1 MTTYPVT
8 RTSMGVVIESAKG
21 PVLIRSIIGVG
32 LNYAAHAHEQGKSP
46 PERPVF
52 FTKNPLACCVGGASD
67 AIVIPKICQDRPQ
80 VDFEAELGVVLG
92 RAPNDVG
99 TGAMI
104 EGERGTRSGLGGGGG
119 VWGDGGRFIKDVPEA
134 RALECVLGYCVAN
147 DVSARWWQKD
157 GSGGQFYRGKSFDT
171 FCPISHV
178 TPPGAVKNPQA
189 LRLTATLNGQVM
201 QDSNTSDMI
210 FSVARLIAEASR
222 GTTLLPGTLILTGT
236 PSGVGFARNPAIY
249 MKDGDEIVIEVEGL
263 GRLVNRVRAEA

>member
-1 MTTYPVT
+1 MTTYSLS
-8 RTSMGVVIESAKG
+8 RSSMGVAVEAPG
-21 PVLIRSIIGVG
+21 GAVLIRSIIGVG
-32 LNYAAHAHEQGKSP
+32 LNYAAHAHEQGKAA

-52 FTKNPLACCVGGASD
+52 FTKNPLACCTASD
-67 AIVIPKICQDRPQ
+67 AIVIPKICQDRAQ

-92 RAPNDVG
+92 HAPSNVG
-99 TGAMI
+99 NGAADAS
-104 EGERGTRSGLGGGGG
+104 RRL
-119 VWGDGGRFIKDVPEA
+119 IKDVPES

-171 FCPISHV
+171 FCPISPV
-178 TPPGAVKNPQA
+178 TPASAVKNPQA
-189 LRLTATLNGQVM
+189 LRLTATLNAHVM
-201 QDSNTSDMI
+201 QDSNTSDMV

-236 PSGVGFARNPAIY
+236 PSGVGFARNPAIF
-249 MKDGDEIVIEVEGL
+249 MKDGDEIAIEVEGL